1 MKVEVNYV
9 IIIIVYIIIIIFM
22 MILDM
27 RKIICYLDIEI
38 IWLWKILY

>member
-1 MKVEVNYV
+1 MKVKVNYV

-27 RKIICYLDIEI
+27 RKIICYLDIENI
-38 IWLWKILY
+38 